1 LLWRD
6 HLPPSCRFGGFAPGF
21 VNFAEPFRGLGQSFG
36 PGLRRRFAFA
46 ILERIMSLQVVLFG
60 LEIF

>member
-1 LLWRD
+1 
-6 HLPPSCRFGGFAPGF
+6 
-21 VNFAEPFRGLGQSFG
+21 VNFVEPFRGLGQSFG
-36 PGLRRRFAFA
+36 LGLSRRFAFA